1 MMLTNCFQ
9 FTNLLMP
16 LTSRWQSVVMVVLGA
31 LLLGCSGPGGDM
43 GTVTGTVTLDG
54 TPLPGVM
61 VTFTP
66 ADGERE
72 SYGVTNSSGVYKLRY
87 TTQIMGAKKGE
98 HQVRISPVGVEPTLP
113 VSKKATVVPKG
124 DTGDSNEKAIS
135 VPKHYYGE
143 DFLTREVQAGSNTID
158 LELTASPTASD
169 S

>member
-1 MMLTNCFQ
+1 MIA
-9 FTNLLMP
+9 
-16 LTSRWQSVVMVVLGA
+16 LTSFLV
-31 LLLGCSGPGGDM
+31 GCGGPTGDM

-54 TPLPGVM
+54 APLPGVM

-72 SYGVTNSSGVYKLRY
+72 SFGVTNSSGVYKLRY

-98 HQVRISPVGVEPTLP
+98 HQVRISPVGVEPTVP
-113 VSKKATVVPKG
+113 VSKKAAVVPKG
-124 DTGDSNEKAIS
+124 DDGDSAEKATS

-143 DFLTREVQAGSNTID
+143 DYLTREVQAGSNTID
-158 LELTASPTASD
+158 LELTATPTASD